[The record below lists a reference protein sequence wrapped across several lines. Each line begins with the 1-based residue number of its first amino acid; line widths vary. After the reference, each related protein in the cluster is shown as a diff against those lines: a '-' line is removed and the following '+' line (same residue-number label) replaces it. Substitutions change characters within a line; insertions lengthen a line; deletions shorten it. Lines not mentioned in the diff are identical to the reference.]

1 MLTFQYYVPAPH
13 FAFTWQIRQTV
24 DMDFANNLEALVREV
39 EEHVGN
45 AGWDQPA
52 RLFALI
58 PTAALIAANPQ
69 TAQELGI
76 TGDLPLTSVEQEL
89 DSHTNLEELLGTIAW
104 PQDVQGAIL
113 VLERIVLPPAA
124 ESDLPTDTESEL
136 IDAAASHPERR
147 DVRIVS
153 AVLRSGQNLN
163 ALRHRT
169 HDETTAVAVAPDLVS
184 RLNEALLATFAE

>member
-1 MLTFQYYVPAPH
+1 
-13 FAFTWQIRQTV
+13 
-24 DMDFANNLEALVREV
+24 MDFANNLEALVREV
-39 EEHVGN
+39 EQHVGN
-45 AGWDQPA
+45 AGWDQPT

-58 PTAALIAANPQ
+58 PTAAVIAANPIV
-69 TAQELGI
+69 AKELGI

-89 DSHTNLEELLGTIAW
+89 DSQTNLEDLLGTIAW

-124 ESDLPTDTESEL
+124 ESELPTDTESEL
-136 IDAAASHPERR
+136 IDAAATHPERR

-169 HDETTAVAVAPDLVS
+169 HDEVTAVAVAPNLVN

>member
-1 MLTFQYYVPAPH
+1 
-13 FAFTWQIRQTV
+13 
-24 DMDFANNLEALVREV
+24 MDFALNLEALVREV

-69 TAQELGI
+69 TAKELGI

-89 DSHTNLEELLGTIAW
+89 DSQISLEDLLGTIAW

-124 ESDLPTDTESEL
+124 ESELPTDTDSEL
-136 IDAAASHPERR
+136 LDAAFAHPQRR

-169 HDETTAVAVAPDLVS
+169 HDEITAVAVAPNLVS
-184 RLNEALLATFAE
+184 RLTDSLLATFAE

>member
-1 MLTFQYYVPAPH
+1 
-13 FAFTWQIRQTV
+13 
-24 DMDFANNLEALVREV
+24 MDFANNLEALVREV

-45 AGWDQPA
+45 AGWDQPT